1 MVVCCHAL
9 ASINRVI
16 PRRNRGGSQRD
27 LFVNSLLFIDDVCVV
42 IFLGGPLIVTC
53 TGLLSS
59 LVLIVVYF
67 SCG

>member
-1 MVVCCHAL
+1 MHCHAL
-9 ASINRVI
+9 ASIDRVI
-16 PRRNRGGSQRD
+16 SCQNRGRSQRE

-42 IFLGGPLIVTC
+42 LFLGGPLIVPC
-53 TGLLSS
+53 AGLLSS